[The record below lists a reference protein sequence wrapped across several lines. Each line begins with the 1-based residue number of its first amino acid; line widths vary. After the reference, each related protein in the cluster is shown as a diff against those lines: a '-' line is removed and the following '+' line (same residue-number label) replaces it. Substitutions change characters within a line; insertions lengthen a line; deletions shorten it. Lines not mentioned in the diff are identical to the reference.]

1 MTNDYLLF
9 LTKHQ
14 NKKID
19 EMADVKVKTDYSNI
33 SKLTGM
39 QITERDA
46 DAGLIKA
53 SFLAKEDFTNSI
65 ENVQGGILTV
75 MLDDLM
81 GYALGITLPL
91 DEFAPTAN
99 LNVSFLRPVAV
110 GKLHGEGRVL
120 KKEGDIYF
128 LAAKL
133 YNSQNEIVASA
144 TAKAKR
150 GRIVQA
156 TVQLTKL

>member
-1 MTNDYLLF
+1 MT
-9 LTKHQ
+9 
-14 NKKID
+14 
-19 EMADVKVKTDYSNI
+19 DVTVKTDYSNI
-33 SKLTGM
+33 SKLTAM
-39 QITERDA
+39 DIYLRDA
-46 DAGLIKA
+46 DSGVIKA
-53 SFLAKEDFTNSI
+53 RFQAKDEFTNSI
-65 ENVQGGILTV
+65 ENVQGGMLTV

-110 GKLHGEGRVL
+110 GELHGEGRVL
-120 KKEGDIYF
+120 KCDGDIYY

-133 YNSQNEIVASA
+133 YNSDDQIVASA

-156 TVQLTKL
+156 PHLG

>member
-1 MTNDYLLF
+1 MT
-9 LTKHQ
+9 
-14 NKKID
+14 
-19 EMADVKVKTDYSNI
+19 DVTVKTDYSNI
-33 SKLTGM
+33 SKLTAM
-39 QITERDA
+39 DIYLRDA
-46 DAGLIKA
+46 DSGVIKA
-53 SFLAKEDFTNSI
+53 RFQAKDEFTNSI
-65 ENVQGGILTV
+65 ENVQGGMLTV

-110 GKLHGEGRVL
+110 GELHGEGRVL
-120 KKEGDIYF
+120 KCDGDIYY
-128 LAAKL
+128 LAAKR
-133 YNSQNEIVASA
+133 YNSDDQIVASA

-156 TVQLTKL
+156 PHLG